1 MNQERRRVSSGVSR
15 LDRLLGGLFIGDNV
29 VWYDDAGSLA
39 SLFCLNFI
47 RISQEQEKPFIY
59 VTFDRSPRNLMKKL
73 GPLAR
78 NPNLTIVDCFTNG
91 KGAGSNVFL
100 KFYKEHPDAL
110 FCRIVR
116 VEAPQD
122 IAEFTKTFYGLF
134 EGTKDD
140 ARFAFESLTGMQ
152 ELWGG
157 EGRIVEF
164 YSHSCPRLYELNTI
178 AYWLMEK
185 KAHSRRLRARINQI
199 AQVAVEL
206 SVKRGVT
213 SLNVLKAEH
222 RQTDNINKP
231 YHYWSKDLVVTF
243 ETDKRATG
251 RLDLGVRLKTLRKK
265 RGLSQTD
272 LAKLVGL
279 TSGTISQVESNRIY
293 PSLPALVK
301 IAEVLSVEVSA
312 FFRKSGG
319 SADRVVFT
327 PDSGIETK
335 FPNLPAESI
344 EAKLFAPFD
353 FDTQAEPY
361 LIEIPPQ
368 SQLSSHF
375 FVHKGEEVGY
385 VLMGRLEIHMAKG
398 VYTAQEGDVIYLSRD
413 IPLQWKNPGPR
424 IAKIFWVK
432 IK

>member
-1 MNQERRRVSSGVSR
+1 LS
-15 LDRLLGGLFIGDNV
+15 
-29 VWYDDAGSLA
+29 
-39 SLFCLNFI
+39 
-47 RISQEQEKPFIY
+47 
-59 VTFDRSPRNLMKKL
+59 
-73 GPLAR
+73 
-78 NPNLTIVDCFTNG
+78 
-91 KGAGSNVFL
+91 
-100 KFYKEHPDAL
+100 
-110 FCRIVR
+110 CRIVQ

-140 ARFAFESLTGMQ
+140 VRFVFESLTGMQ

-157 EGRIVEF
+157 EGHIIEF

-185 KAHSRRLRARINQI
+185 EAHSRRLRARINQI
-199 AQVAVEL
+199 AQVAIEL

-222 RQTDNINKP
+222 RQTDSINKP
-231 YHYWSKDLVVTF
+231 YHYWSKDLDVTF

-251 RLDLGVRLKTLRKK
+251 RLELGVRLKTLRKK
-265 RGLSQTD
+265 RGLSQTE

-293 PSLPALVK
+293 PSLPALLK
-301 IAEVLSVEVSA
+301 IAEVLSVEVST

-319 SADRVVFT
+319 LADRVVFK
-327 PDSGIETK
+327 PDNGIETK
-335 FPNLPAESI
+335 LPNLAAESI
-344 EAKLFAPFD
+344 GAKLLTPFD
-353 FDTQAEPY
+353 FDTHAEPY

-368 SQLSSHF
+368 AHLSSHF

-385 VLMGRLEIHMAKG
+385 VLTGRLQIHMEKG

-413 IPLQWKNPGPR
+413 IPLQWKNPGPD